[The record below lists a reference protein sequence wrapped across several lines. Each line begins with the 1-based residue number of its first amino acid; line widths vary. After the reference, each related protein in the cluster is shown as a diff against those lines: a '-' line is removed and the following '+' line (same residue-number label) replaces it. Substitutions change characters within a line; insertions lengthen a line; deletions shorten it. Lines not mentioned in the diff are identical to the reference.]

1 MSTCICTKE
10 HWRGDANCILSYSG
24 NELAQGFQRLPNKRF
39 LPDYFEVIK
48 TPIAFST
55 VRVCCL

>member
-1 MSTCICTKE
+1 MSAIADT
-10 HWRGDANCILSYSG
+10 ALAYS
-24 NELAQGFQRLPNKRF
+24 NVDLAAGFQRLPNKRF

-55 VRVCCL
+55 VRVC

>member
-1 MSTCICTKE
+1 MLSLC
-10 HWRGDANCILSYSG
+10 RSYSDG
-24 NELAQGFQRLPNKRF
+24 AELAQGFQRLPNKRF

-55 VRVCCL
+55 VRVSCLP